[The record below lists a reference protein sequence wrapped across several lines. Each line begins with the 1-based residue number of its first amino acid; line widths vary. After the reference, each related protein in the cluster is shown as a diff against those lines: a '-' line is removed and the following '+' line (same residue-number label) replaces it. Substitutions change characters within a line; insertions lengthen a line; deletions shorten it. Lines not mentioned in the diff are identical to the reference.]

1 MMSSAAAKI
10 DALIREAEQ
19 WRVYHKQRG
28 QVGYI
33 EALACD
39 IRIKA
44 LRDAKE
50 AMNESS
56 GR

>member
-1 MMSSAAAKI
+1 MSAAAKI
-10 DALIREAEQ
+10 DALISEAEK

-44 LRDAKE
+44 LKDAKD
-50 AMNESS
+50 AVSS
-56 GR
+56 ND